1 MVEALEAVKN
11 LTYDELLDSQQGVI
25 DEITG
30 ELKVRITLPSQKQ
43 NEATFI
49 NCFMVCKGIIK
60 HTNTITKV
68 AHCAQKTFP

>member
-30 ELKVRITLPSQKQ
+30 ELKVRITLPSQKP
-43 NEATFI
+43 NEASFI
-49 NCFMVCKGIIK
+49 NCCMVCKYIIK